1 MMNHT
6 EHLHPNGESHHS
18 DPHHGTLIHS
28 TLQSV
33 PTIVLEQGA
42 TNHEIAD

>member
-1 MMNHT
+1 
-6 EHLHPNGESHHS
+6 
-18 DPHHGTLIHS
+18 LIHS